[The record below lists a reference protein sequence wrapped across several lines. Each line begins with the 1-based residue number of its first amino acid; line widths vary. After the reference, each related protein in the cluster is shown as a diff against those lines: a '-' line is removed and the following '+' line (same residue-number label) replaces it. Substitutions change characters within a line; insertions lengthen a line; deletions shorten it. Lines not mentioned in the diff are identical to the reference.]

1 MNRRRT
7 ANKDLPQRVYVKSGA
22 YFFVPVQPMLNPATK
37 KVQAWIKLCRVE
49 DGKSAMLT
57 ELAKLI
63 DGPQVVAG
71 GMPFL
76 CADFRKHKLGKYS
89 KEVQEQ
95 YSQYLVVIADEFEE
109 FHASEV
115 TTKDFADFLHERFGA
130 MPNTAQKYAGLAR
143 KLFKHAI
150 SRHGLRQDNPIDQL
164 DMADF
169 ETGRREVLLS
179 HADVAAVRAHG
190 MMSKP
195 RKDTGKQLPTASGPM
210 FACIIDMTYL
220 LWARAI
226 DIRMLREDQIEGGKI
241 RIQASKTKKSSG
253 KIVDFTITSQIQEVI
268 DRARAIKAGY
278 GVVSDYLFPSQEG
291 TPYTKSG
298 LFSMWTR
305 ARERAGIVDTGL
317 VWFKDLRALGATDAL
332 KAGKSRKMIQE
343 RLAHMD
349 EETTEIYL
357 KEAVADVSEI
367 DLPLPWKSSNIAAEI
382 VQPPGKNEPE

>member
-7 ANKDLPQRVYVKSGA
+7 KDKDLPQRVYVKSGA
-22 YFFVPVQPMLNPATK
+22 YFFVPVEPMLNPK
-37 KVQAWIKLCRVE
+37 NDKVQAWIQLSRV
-49 DGKSAMLT
+49 DQGKSAMLT
-57 ELAKLI
+57 ALAGLI
-63 DGPQVVAG
+63 GGPTLRAG
-71 GMPFL
+71 SMPFL
-76 CADFRKHKLGKYS
+76 CADFKANKLKPFS
-89 KEVQEQ
+89 KAVQEQ
-95 YSQYLVVIADEFEE
+95 YSQYLDVIADEFEE
-109 FHASEV
+109 FHSSEV
-115 TTKDFADFLHERFGA
+115 TTKDFADFLYERFGA

-169 ETGRREVLLS
+169 ETARREVLPT
-179 HADVAAVRAHG
+179 HDQVALIRTHG
-190 MMSKP
+190 MTSKP
-195 RKDTGKQLPTASGPM
+195 RKSTGKQIPTASGPM

-226 DIRMLREDQIEGGKI
+226 DIRMLTEGQIEDGKI

-253 KIVDFTITSQIQEVI
+253 KIVEFAITSEIQGVL

-278 GVVSDYLFPSQEG
+278 KLRKDAGYLFPSQKG

-298 LFSMWTR
+298 LFSMWDR
-305 ARERAGIVDTGL
+305 ARERAGIKES

-332 KAGKSRKMIQE
+332 KAGKGRKEIQE
-343 RLAHMD
+343 RLAHMN

-357 KEAVADVSEI
+357 KEAVADVSHI
-367 DLPLPWKSSNIAAEI
+367 DLPLPWID
-382 VQPPGKNEPE
+382 VQKTSKGV